1 MRIRACILALVSAA
15 ACRGEPAS
23 DGPDTLPAPISAVP
37 RGELYKVAT
46 DSAILGAARALMLA
60 DSNVALVTVDS
71 TGQPR
76 VRTVKAFVDQPVA
89 GEPEK
94 AVTVWI
100 MTRMTT
106 RKVGQIRRNPNVT
119 LYFNNDA
126 TVEYATV
133 MGRAIVHTDPDD
145 PEVKPKYDADY
156 AKFFWP
162 EFPKGFV
169 MIEVRPRWLEYL
181 GPRIAAHPNTW
192 RPQAVVFDSTG
203 I

>member
-1 MRIRACILALVSAA
+1 MKLSPWILILVAAA
-15 ACRGEPAS
+15 ACRGESPSSGA
-23 DGPDTLPAPISAVP
+23 DTLPAPVSAVP

-76 VRTVKAFVDQPVA
+76 VRTVKAFVDPPVS
-89 GEPEK
+89 GKPDK

-106 RKVGQIRRNPNVT
+106 RKVGQIQRNPNVT

-126 TVEYATV
+126 TVEYATI

-145 PEVKPKYDADY
+145 PEVRPKYDADY

-162 EFPKGFV
+162 EFPRGFV

-181 GPRIAAHPNTW
+181 GPRISANPDTW